1 MNWQTSLKWI
11 YTFVLLAAT
20 LWWARYCVEVIRLAL
35 ATQSTMDILSVA
47 GVSSLLGVLVTLN
60 VNVNQHWFRKKTPE
74 DENRR

>member
-1 MNWQTSLKWI
+1 MKLADGMKWV

-20 LWWARYCVEVIRLAL
+20 LWWARYCVEVVRLAL
-35 ATQSTMDILSVA
+35 MTKESIDILSVA